1 MNTRI
6 RSICLALAVSV
17 LATLLPH
24 VSCLANPVR
33 ASAPS
38 DPHEVET
45 LIGSVHFPEAL
56 VSTAPTSTEE
66 NLALAQ
72 AIVAYENRSEPDD
85 VGPLTQFVAEHP
97 NSGWSTSI
105 MTNVGYSNLHFGYYS
120 RALDAW
126 RRAWVSGR
134 DATEPRAKALTDGAV
149 GQLIRLYAALGKIGD
164 VSALFKD
171 IGARPIT
178 GSATEALQAARDIVR
193 LAEKDPRHLFNCG
206 PTALKALLTSLGAT
220 PEQVDFLQWYR
231 ARPGGTSLEEVGQL
245 ADKAKFPFKLI
256 FRKPG
261 EAIPKAAV
269 VHWKVGHFA
278 AIVGESAGRLTVIDP
293 IFPGRS
299 VRVTR
304 AALDAEASGYY
315 LVPANETID
324 EWRSVDNREASY
336 IWGKGPTTGVVP
348 GDAGD
353 PDANP
358 NGCPEGMCRYNI
370 KESAVS
376 LTLSDTP
383 LGYSPPLGPSPRTI
397 ISYNQRDTS
406 LPATF
411 NFFNVGPKWSLN
423 WLTYI
428 HDDPT
433 DPGANVSRYN
443 GGGEEYYYTGY
454 SSSTGRFTAETI
466 DGSILTLDSQN
477 PIRYRRLR
485 PDGTVQIYASPQ
497 SGQFSFSRRVFLS
510 QVIDPQGNALT
521 LDYDGQMRLLS
532 VTDATGRQTTFS
544 YNPLGQSLQVTGITD
559 PFGRTA
565 KLNYDTT
572 FGNLTSIT
580 DVIGLTSSFTYISYS
595 YIDSM
600 TTPYG
605 VTNFSFTSAA
615 TAGPPRFLQITDPL
629 GYSEREEWLEPAPIP
644 GSEPASAIPQG
655 MPVTPTNQYLEYRN
669 SFHWDKNQY
678 VLAGCTPTGGCD
690 YTKARVRHFTHA
702 PNSSLKST
710 TIDSVKEPLENRV
723 WFSYPG
729 QSSSVFSGSYNKPIA
744 IGRVLDDGSTQLTQ
758 NAYDTSSFFNLTQ
771 QIDPIG
777 RVTQFSYAANDIDLL
792 SIAQSTAK
800 GVLTPVAQFTYNDK
814 HRPLVYTDAAGQS
827 AFYTYNGA
835 GQPISATNA
844 LRETTSYQYDSAGN
858 LTTIINANSA
868 TAASFTY
875 DGYARVRT
883 YTDSEGWTATYDYD
897 AADRVTKITYPDGT
911 ADLYVYDK
919 LDLASFQDREGRL
932 WTYTHDAN
940 RRLTKIVDPLGEQTQ
955 FGYNGAGALTSLT
968 DAKGN
973 VTSWTYDVR
982 GRLTSKQY
990 ADSSTV
996 SYSYE
1001 TTTSRLKSVT
1011 DALGQIKQYAYAN
1024 DNRLTGVAYSNAVN
1038 PTPNVAFSY
1047 DPYLPRVASMTDGN
1061 GATQYSYAGSFS
1073 FGALRL
1079 QQECFVPTGAS
1090 SCAYQI
1096 DYAYDALGRRSSRTV
1111 SGSGA
1116 ETFQYDAIGRLTG
1129 HASDLGSFTPSY
1141 LGQTDQITQRQLLN
1155 STLSTSW
1162 SYLPNSGDRRLAS
1175 INNVGLSASQFSGFQ
1190 FTTTPENFITSITE
1204 TSDAAAVYPPATNQ
1218 LASYNNLNQLTNL
1231 SGQSLS
1237 YDANGNLLSDGQRTY
1252 SWDAESR
1259 LVGIAYP
1266 GQPGKAT
1273 AFAYDGLGRRTA
1285 IASTPTGGGN
1295 VVPTSYVWCGP
1306 QICQARNA
1314 TNAPTRGYYAEG
1326 EFVFGTPAQSY
1337 YYGVDQIGSVRRAFA
1352 STTSAPAYT
1361 FDPYGNTLQTAAPLT
1376 DFTYA
1381 EMFHNA
1387 DSGLLL
1393 SLFRA
1398 YDPVTGRW
1406 SSRDPIGEL
1415 DSLSTNVYTY
1425 VDGNVLSFIDPLGL
1439 MKLPSDPGKLA
1450 PIWTPDPR
1458 HRDPNGQRFTD
1469 PEGNILD
1476 FHRGRPGSPGWR
1488 GKDHW
1493 HYNQCDQHLPP
1504 GDEVPDPQYPSTP
1517 RQPLPYVRYGT
1528 GLGAF
1533 LGTLFWSSSAY

>member
-1 MNTRI
+1 
-6 RSICLALAVSV
+6 
-17 LATLLPH
+17 
-24 VSCLANPVR
+24 
-33 ASAPS
+33 
-38 DPHEVET
+38 
-45 LIGSVHFPEAL
+45 
-56 VSTAPTSTEE
+56 
-66 NLALAQ
+66 
-72 AIVAYENRSEPDD
+72 
-85 VGPLTQFVAEHP
+85 
-97 NSGWSTSI
+97 

-149 GQLIRLYAALGKIGD
+149 GQLIRLYAALGKIDD

-171 IGARPIT
+171 IGERPIT
-178 GSATEALQAARDIVR
+178 GSATEAVQTARDIVR
-193 LAEKDPRHLFNCG
+193 LSEKDPRHLFNCG

-231 ARPGGTSLEEVGQL
+231 APPGGTSLEEVGQL

-261 EAIPKAAV
+261 EAIPKTAV

-278 AIVGESAGRLTVIDP
+278 AIVGESAGRLTVVDP

-299 VRVTR
+299 VRMTK

-315 LVPANETID
+315 LVPANTAID

-336 IWGKGPTTGVVP
+336 IWGKGPTTGVMP

-383 LGYSPPLGPSPRTI
+383 LGYSPPVGPSPRTI

-454 SSSTGRFTAETI
+454 SGNTGQFTAETVE
-466 DGSILTLDSQN
+466 GSILTLESQN

-485 PDGTVQIYASPQ
+485 PDGSAQIYASPQ

-532 VTDATGRQTTFS
+532 VTDAAGRQTTFS
-544 YNPLGQSLQVTGITD
+544 YNPLGWPFLVTGITD

-565 KLNYDTT
+565 KLNYDSYDR
-572 FGNLTSIT
+572 LVSIT
-580 DVIGLTSSFTYISYS
+580 DVIGLTSSVTYDSEW
-595 YIDSM
+595 YINSL

-644 GSEPASAIPQG
+644 GSEPTSAIPQG

-678 VLAGCTPTGGCD
+678 VSAGCTPTGGCD
-690 YTKARVRHFTHA
+690 YTKARVRHFTHV

-758 NAYDTSSFFNLTQ
+758 FSYDASSFFNLTQ

-777 RVTQFSYAANDIDLL
+777 RVTQFSYAANGIDLL

-800 GVLTPVAQFTYNDK
+800 GVLTPIAQFTYNDK

-827 AFYTYNGA
+827 TFYTYNAA
-835 GQPISATNA
+835 GQPTSATNA
-844 LRETTSYQYDSAGN
+844 LRETTSYQYDTTGN
-858 LTTIINANSA
+858 LTTIINANGA

-932 WTYTHDAN
+932 WIYTHDAN
-940 RRLTKIVDPLGEQTQ
+940 RRLTKIVDPLGEQTL

-982 GRLTSKQY
+982 GRLASKQY
-990 ADSSTV
+990 ADSSMV

-1061 GATQYSYAGSFS
+1061 GATRYSYAGSFS

-1096 DYAYDALGRRSSRTV
+1096 DFAYDALGRRSSRTV
-1111 SGSGA
+1111 SGFGA

-1129 HASDLGSFTPSY
+1129 HASDLGSFALSY
-1141 LGQTDQITQRQLLN
+1141 LGQTDQITQRSLLPLG

-1162 SYLPNSGDRRLAS
+1162 SYLPNSGDRRLAA
-1175 INNVGLSASQFSGFQ
+1175 INNVGLSASQFSNFQ

-1204 TSDAAAVYPPATNQ
+1204 TSDAAPVYPSVMSQT
-1218 LASYNNLNQLTNL
+1218 ASYNNLNQLTNL

-1237 YDANGNLLSDGQRTY
+1237 YDANGNLLSDGQRNY

-1273 AFAYDGLGRRTA
+1273 AFAYDGFGRRTT
-1285 IASTPTGGGN
+1285 IASTPAGGGSA
-1295 VVPTSYVWCGP
+1295 VATGYVWCGT

-1314 TNAPTRGYYAEG
+1314 SNSPTRGYYDEG
-1326 EFVFGTPAQSY
+1326 EFVPGSPALTY
-1337 YYGVDQIGSVRRAFA
+1337 YYGVDQIGSVRRVF
-1352 STTSAPAYT
+1352 TSAINAPTYS
-1361 FDPYGNTLQTAAPLT
+1361 FDPYGNALQVTLPLAN
-1376 DFTYA
+1376 FGYA
-1381 EMFHNA
+1381 GMLYNA
-1387 DSGLLL
+1387 DSEL
-1393 SLFRA
+1393 SLTHFRA
-1398 YDPVTGRW
+1398 YNSTVGRW
-1406 SSRDPIGEL
+1406 LSRDPIGEAGATGWNL
-1415 DSLSTNVYTY
+1415 YTY
-1425 VDGNVLSFIDPLGL
+1425 AGNSPVVYVDPDGLQEILLGRIPPWL
-1439 MKLPSDPGKLA
+1439 GELVRSGRIGRAELDLPKEPVPGRSGKEGA
-1450 PIWTPDPR
+1450 TDVPSWCR
-1458 HRDPNGQRFTD
+1458 GQRPRIGESGSDFAKRLMD
-1469 PEGNILD
+1469 DEYGPGN
-1476 FHRGRPGSPGWR
+1476 WE
-1488 GKDHW
+1488 K
-1493 HYNQCDQHLPP
+1493 
-1504 GDEVPDPQYPSTP
+1504 
-1517 RQPLPYVRYGT
+1517 GT
-1528 GLGAF
+1528 GYEYNKIQKWGDRSFRIPKWF
-1533 LGTLFWSSSAY
+1533 LDRYRT